1 MLLLPHRCATALNP
15 AVFSREQEGRDYLGS
30 FGLGGSPSTQ
40 PLRSLSG
47 GQKARA
53 ALAFLLVSRPHLLL
67 LDEPTNHLDIAT
79 IEALVKAVQS
89 YQGAVVIASHDV
101 RFVKEV
107 VGEGASSGSGSGGGE
122 EEGVCGGEV
131 WVVGDGG
138 VVRWEAG
145 VDEYVHQLLQHVMK
159 QQGGLLQMQ
168 QQQ

>member
-1 MLLLPHRCATALNP
+1 
-15 AVFSREQEGRDYLGS
+15 VFSREQEGRDYLGS

-40 PLRSLSG
+40 PLSSLSG

-79 IEALVKAVQS
+79 IEALVKAVQG

-107 VGEGASSGSGSGGGE
+107 IGEESGEG
-122 EEGVCGGEV
+122 EGQGRGEV
-131 WVVGDGG
+131 WVVGEGR
-138 VVRWEAG
+138 VVRWESG
-145 VDEYVHQLLQHVMK
+145 VDAYVQQLTSQLRK
-159 QQGGLLQMQ
+159 QQW
-168 QQQ
+168 